1 MSPNREHNHCCGGGG
16 GIMPMGPDFKPGRM
30 VAGKVKAEQ
39 IKATSAK
46 LVIAPCHNCYDQIGD
61 LGKKYELDITVR
73 SFKELICEMMVVP
86 EHLKPD
92 LN

>member
-1 MSPNREHNHCCGGGG
+1 M
-16 GIMPMGPDFKPGRM
+16 I
-30 VAGKVKAEQ
+30 AGKVKAEQ